1 MTSAINHE
9 YLSGKSTNI
18 IPAEIIRI
26 NNENWI
32 MLAKIND
39 LTAYRDCL
47 DSLIHRPLPFYT
59 SAKGKNSQQSYLV
72 NTETNVQLSD
82 KETKKWNIVKEELST
97 TVKNLLI
104 HNCLLPLGWE
114 DMKVSSAWTVSGY
127 EGSFHS
133 MHDHGFSTISTIVYT
148 DVPPFDE
155 TNSYH
160 KPGLPYFVVHGGAV
174 SNLSVPQQRIIE
186 LMPFEGMLVVFPS
199 FILHGVYPQGPGL
212 RRTLN
217 VDFVGNLGW

>member
-1 MTSAINHE
+1 MTTAVNHE
-9 YLSGKSTNI
+9 YLTGKTTNI
-18 IPAEIIRI
+18 IPAEIIRT

-32 MLAKIND
+32 MMTKITD
-39 LTAYRDCL
+39 LSIYKDCL
-47 DSLIHRPLPFYT
+47 DNLVHRPMPFYT
-59 SAKGKNSQQSYLV
+59 SAKGKLSQQSYLV
-72 NTETNVQLSD
+72 NKEAPVLLSD
-82 KETKKWNIVKEELST
+82 EEIEKWTVVRDHLLT
-97 TVKNLLI
+97 TVRNLLI

-114 DMKVSSAWTVSGY
+114 DMKVASAWTVSGY

-133 MHDHGFSTISTIVYT
+133 MHDHGFSTISSIVYT

-155 TNSYH
+155 SNSYH
-160 KPGLPYFVVHGGAV
+160 KPGLPYFVVHGGPV
-174 SNLSVPQQRIIE
+174 SELSVPQHRVIE
-186 LMPFEGMLVVFPS
+186 LMPHEGMLVVFPS